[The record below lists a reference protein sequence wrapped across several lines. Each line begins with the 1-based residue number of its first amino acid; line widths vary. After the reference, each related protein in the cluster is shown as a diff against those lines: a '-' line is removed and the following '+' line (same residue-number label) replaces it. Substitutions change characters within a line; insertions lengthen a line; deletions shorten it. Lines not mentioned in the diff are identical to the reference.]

1 MPKSKLATSQNL
13 IDILMGGITTIAF
26 NKKTDGSLRIMRC
39 TLSQKL
45 IPAADMPK
53 HFDPKKFL
61 ADITGGR
68 LRVYDLEKRGWR
80 TIPISELH
88 YIRDDA
94 GKSYTI

>member
-1 MPKSKLATSQNL
+1 MAKSKIISAQNL
-13 IDILMGGITTIAF
+13 IDILMNGITTIAF

-61 ADITGGR
+61 TDINEGR
-68 LRVYDLEKRGWR
+68 MRVYDLEKRGWR